1 MNRTTVSATLGG
13 QQRSAP
19 RLAPLVVPVAVGGVV
34 TTLAAVVSLAS
45 SNVTSEMAL
54 GALILLGAAILAEA
68 YPVPVEGVSAGGVS
82 LAASFLVGA
91 ALIYD
96 WETATILGFLT
107 RGTIEIL
114 QRRPLSRLA
123 YNSATYALA
132 SATAGWLIYV
142 ISPGEGAGR
151 LLAAVALASVGFYV
165 VNVTLVGLVV
175 ARASGARFDDI
186 LVQSVRWTAVPFAI
200 MGSLSVILYVL
211 WDRSHFLVGALVG
224 PLVAVA
230 LYQRSVQGELEALR
244 LAKTDPLTG
253 LGNHRAFH
261 ERLHE
266 VLRELDGTALSLA
279 LLDVDGFKR
288 VNDQLGH
295 HGGDKLLSA
304 LARVMPDA
312 GDAYRIGGDEFAII
326 VAAPRELATER
337 LEVLVQ
343 TVEALNVPGIASVT
357 ISAGVAG
364 HPLDAL
370 GADALFQ
377 AADAALYRA
386 KQLGKN
392 RVGVYDAGI
401 AAPTDGREKHSLR
414 LRMAWKLAELVDD
427 AKTLEADPFAGHPG
441 RVADLAARLAIR
453 FEFGTGDV
461 ELIRLAAQLHDVGKL
476 AVPREILV
484 KVGALTGD
492 ERERIGQH
500 PEVGQQILA
509 AIGAH
514 PIADWVLSHHE
525 RWDGMGYPQGLAGE
539 TIPLPSRIIF
549 VADAFD
555 AMTSD
560 RPYRAAIS
568 ETEAVEELRRC
579 AGTQFDPDV
588 VEALAEELELATV
601 SVPHLVRVA

>member
-1 MNRTTVSATLGG
+1 MASLLSDTVPS
-13 QQRSAP
+13 QM
-19 RLAPLVVPVAVGGVV
+19 V
-34 TTLAAVVSLAS
+34 
-45 SNVTSEMAL
+45 L
-54 GALILLGAAILAEA
+54 GALLLLGAAILAEA

-107 RGTIEIL
+107 RATIEVI
-114 QRRPLSRLA
+114 QRRPMMRLA

-132 SATAGWLIYV
+132 SATAGWLV
-142 ISPGEGAGR
+142 HVVGPGDGAGR
-151 LLAAVALASVGFYV
+151 LLGAVALASVGFYV

-175 ARASGARFDDI
+175 ARASGVRFDDI

-200 MGSLSVILYVL
+200 MGSLSVILAVL
-211 WDRSHFLVGALVG
+211 WDRSHYLVGALVG

-266 VLRELDGTALSLA
+266 VLRELDDEPVTLA

-295 HGGDKLLSA
+295 HAGDKLLSA

-326 VAAPRELATER
+326 VGASREVATDR
-337 LEVLVQ
+337 LELLVR
-343 TVEALNVPGIASVT
+343 TVEGLNVPGIASVT
-357 ISAGVAG
+357 ISAGLAA
-364 HPLDAL
+364 HPFDAL
-370 GADALFQ
+370 GTDALFQ

-392 RVGVYDAGI
+392 RVSGYDPGV

-427 AKTLEADPFAGHPG
+427 AKMLEADPFAGHPG
-441 RVADLAARLAIR
+441 RVADLAARVAKRLD
-453 FEFGTGDV
+453 FGTGDV

-484 KVGALTGD
+484 KPEELSCD
-492 ERERIGQH
+492 ERDRIGQH

-509 AIGAH
+509 AIGAN
-514 PIADWVLSHHE
+514 PIADWVLAHHE
-525 RWDGMGYPQGLAGE
+525 RWDGAGYPRGLAGDA
-539 TIPLPSRIIF
+539 IPLPSRIIF

-560 RPYRAAIS
+560 RPYRDAIS
-568 ETEAVEELRRC
+568 EREAIDELRRC
-579 AGTQFDPDV
+579 AGTQFDPAV
-588 VEALAEELELATV
+588 VEALAAELELDIVRA
-601 SVPHLVRVA
+601 PKLVRVA